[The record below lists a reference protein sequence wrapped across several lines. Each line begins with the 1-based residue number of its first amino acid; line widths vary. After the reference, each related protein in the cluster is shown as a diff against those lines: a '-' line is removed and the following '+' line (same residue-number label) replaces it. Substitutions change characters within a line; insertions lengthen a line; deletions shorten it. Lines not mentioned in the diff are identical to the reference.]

1 MNKGELI
8 TLVADYAHR
17 TDQQTINKISG
28 FIDLATKRI
37 GRDLKAQENTIVLDP
52 YTPVQG
58 AGNVAPLPADYRH
71 MKEIS
76 YKQGVSRV
84 QLRSASVDKLTRYR
98 DTANS
103 SLFYKI
109 HGFDI
114 EIKPFSARDY
124 RLIYYANPAALVN
137 DEDENEVLTAYPY
150 LYLYAA
156 LVEMFF
162 YVQQG
167 GGMTQALETYTSEIT
182 ETNRQS
188 ANADA
193 GAQLTMG

>member
-1 MNKGELI
+1 MNLGELK
-8 TLVADYAHR
+8 TLVQDYAHR
-17 TDQQTINKISG
+17 TDPATINKIGG
-28 FIDLATKRI
+28 FIDLATARI
-37 GRDLKAQENTIVLDP
+37 GRDLQSLENTIILDP
-52 YTPVQG
+52 FNPVASG
-58 AGNVAPLPADYRH
+58 TIAPLPDDYRH

-76 YKQGVSRV
+76 YKQGIARV
-84 QLRSASVDKLTRYR
+84 QLRGGSVDTLSKYR
-98 DTANS
+98 DTSDS

-109 HGFDI
+109 HGRNI
-114 EIKPFSARDY
+114 EIKPFSTRDY
-124 RLIYYANPAALVN
+124 RLIYYASPVPLVD
-137 DEDENEVLTAYPY
+137 DEDDNAVLDAYPY

-182 ETNRQS
+182 ETNRQAS
-188 ANADA
+188 NAEA